1 MRIQGAVVR
10 EQNVTFVIVVVKRHI
25 VDNRFEADEAI
36 DGFRPLFPGLP
47 IVLMAQD
54 HNGWATYYGR
64 QDISR
69 FLSRVPMHAIPW
81 REYTF
86 D

>member
-10 EQNVTFVIVVVKRHI
+10 EQNVTFAIVIVKKHVVE
-25 VDNRFEADEAI
+25 NRLEANEAL
-36 DGFRPLFPGLP
+36 GSFRPLFPGLP

-54 HNGWATYYGR
+54 HNGRATYYGR

-69 FLSRVPMHAIPW
+69 FLSRVPTRAIPW

-86 D
+86 N

>member
-1 MRIQGAVVR
+1 MRLQGAVVR
-10 EQNVTFVIVVVKRHI
+10 EQGVTFAIAIVKKHVI
-25 VDNRFEADEAI
+25 DNQTEARRAI
-36 DGFRPLFPGLP
+36 NAFTPVFPGMP

-54 HNGWATYYGR
+54 HRGCPIYYGR

-69 FLSRVPMHAIPW
+69 FLASVPMHAIPW

-86 D
+86 N